1 MKPGLGSRAR
11 ISLALL
17 WLALLAGGGWWLGNV
32 LQVSGD
38 LRKFMPARGNRRRF
52 ATSEA
57 APAAPDP
64 DAWALAGSTR

>member
-1 MKPGLGSRAR
+1 MKRQLSSKAR

-38 LRKFMPARGNRRRF
+38 LRKFMPARGSRRRF
-52 ATSEA
+52 VSPDA
-57 APAAPDP
+57 APAAPDL
-64 DAWALAGSTR
+64 DVWALAWSHR